1 MLCILNHMVK
11 YKGNSL
17 DRKFHALSDETRRKI
32 LIMVLLAERAVS
44 EISAEFSI
52 SMPAISR
59 HLRVLEDSGL
69 ITRRIYGRN
78 HFITG
83 DRSAFK
89 EVSVLVNYYETFWT
103 ENLNSLAKYLEE

>member
-1 MLCILNHMVK
+1 MVK

-32 LIMVLLAERAVS
+32 LIMVLLTERTVS
-44 EISAEFSI
+44 EISAEFLI
-52 SMPAISR
+52 SMPAISK

-69 ITRRIYGRN
+69 ITRRKHGRK
-78 HFITG
+78 HFISG
-83 DRSAFK
+83 VRSAYG
-89 EVSVLVNYYETFWT
+89 EVSILVNYYETFWT